1 MTDFKLVIS
10 DPKAKKAYQIEVKSP
25 DADRFIGM
33 KIGETV
39 RGEMFN
45 VHGFE
50 FQITGGSDKQGFPMR
65 KDISGP
71 RRTLAYIGTGPGI
84 RNAKKGERRRKN
96 VRGNQIS
103 EDIAQV
109 NLKITKHHG
118 EKSIAAALGKQEATG
133 KEEKKEET
141 GKEKATAP
149 EAK

>member
-45 VHGFE
+45 VPGFE

-65 KDISGP
+65 KDVSGT
-71 RRTLAYIGTGPGI
+71 RRMYAFIGSGPGI

-103 EDIAQV
+103 EDTAQV

-118 EKSIAAALGKQEATG
+118 EKSLAAALG
-133 KEEKKEET
+133 KEEKKEEAV
-141 GKEKATAP
+141 KEKAP